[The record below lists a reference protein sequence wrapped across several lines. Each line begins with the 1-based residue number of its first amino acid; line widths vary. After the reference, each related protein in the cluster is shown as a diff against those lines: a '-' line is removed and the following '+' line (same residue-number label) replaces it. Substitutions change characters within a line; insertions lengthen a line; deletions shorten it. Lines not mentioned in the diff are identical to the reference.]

1 VNDRYG
7 QGTRSRHGDVFDSEY
22 NTTQSYTHPWEEC
35 QGISQ
40 SFAYNYEDNEASL
53 GPPDRLIHRL
63 IEIVTRNGN
72 LAIIGGPDASGQ
84 YPENVTRR
92 LKALGAWL
100 KVNGEGIYATRVL
113 PPYQEG
119 SVGYTRSKDGRFA
132 YAICKQWPGRSL
144 TLKGVRADEG
154 GRITMLGV
162 TVPLAWQQDGQGL
175 TITIPDVLQDEK
187 ARPCQH
193 AWVIR
198 IPMRLNVVMP
208 SSFGG

>member
-1 VNDRYG
+1 
-7 QGTRSRHGDVFDSEY
+7 VFDSEY
-22 NTTQSYTHPWEEC
+22 NTTQSYVHPWEEC

-53 GPPDRLIHRL
+53 GPPERLIHRF
-63 IEIVTRNGN
+63 IEIVIRNGN
-72 LAIIGGPDASGQ
+72 LAIIGGPEASGV

-92 LKALGAWL
+92 LNALGAWL

-119 SVGYTRSKDGRFA
+119 SVRYTRSKDGRFA

-154 GRITMLGV
+154 ARITMLGV
-162 TVPLAWQQDGQGL
+162 TDPLTWQQNRQGL
-175 TITIPDVLQDEK
+175 TITLPDVLQDEK

-198 IPMRLNVVMP
+198 IPMQPKVVIP